1 MGEKNQP
8 EFTLEDILKEFGS
21 EPLEPTPAEPPAR
34 QDEPSAPAQ
43 PEEPVW
49 EFLPRQEF
57 AGDAPE
63 DAPQA
68 PEDPEEAPSETQEM
82 PAEDPQI
89 FDELPNEE
97 PDESRFAEPE
107 VQTWAPTEDPTD
119 APESDMLEEDT
130 IRLDTRKILA
140 AIGEQ
145 PDDETQVFSP
155 VEEAPVEEAP
165 EQPAADT
172 IPEGAEP
179 FGTDWE
185 PEYEQPIGEYTPPEP
200 IVFRPRS
207 QLRDLKR
214 KLVAGPERRYYALAE
229 QGLGKL
235 QISIFLSVIVVLLG
249 SVSVGLYH
257 FGMIPQ
263 ERMRLLVFGE
273 IFAMLFAA
281 LLASNCLLNGIV
293 SLFKGKFT
301 LDTLLVASFLVCM
314 ADGYFCLRQVR
325 VPFCAA
331 FCLQACMSLWAES
344 QRRSTEMG
352 QMDTLRKATQL
363 KQVAKAPGC
372 YGDDPGFY
380 VTAGEP
386 EDFMDTY
393 QQPSGGDRLV
403 RIYALTVFLVTAAIA
418 GFTGFTRGL
427 SDAMRVWSACI
438 LAAAPA
444 TIFICQS
451 RPMAVLER
459 RLHRLGAVLCG
470 WQGIKACAGAAAVPL
485 TDGDLF
491 PAGSMKINGVK
502 FYTNREPDQVIAYA
516 AALIHCSGN
525 CLSPL
530 FEELLDQRSGHHY
543 DVENFRSYEAGGM
556 GGELDGESVLVGTLP
571 FLKDMGVETPE
582 GARVNQA
589 VYLSIDGELCAVFA
603 LAFGKLKGVS
613 AGLGTLCSYRGL
625 TPVLSSDNFLLSEGF
640 LRAKF
645 NVNTRRMAFPSLQ
658 ERQKVASWTPAPT
671 QSIPCAL
678 LTQDSLAASAFSIT
692 GARAYHTASMLGAIV
707 HIFGGILGVVI
718 VAALALV
725 AGGSLL
731 TPANLLLFELIW
743 AVPGLLITEWTRNI

>member
-21 EPLEPTPAEPPAR
+21 EPLEPAPAQPPAR

-293 SLFKGKFT
+293 SLFKGRFT

-427 SDAMRVWSACI
+427 SDAMQVWSACI

-491 PAGSMKINGVK
+491 PAGSVKINGVK

-718 VAALALV
+718 VAALALA

>member
-427 SDAMRVWSACI
+427 SDAMQVWSACI

-491 PAGSMKINGVK
+491 PTGSMKINGVK

-718 VAALALV
+718 VAALALA

>member
-21 EPLEPTPAEPPAR
+21 EPLEPAPAQPPAR

-43 PEEPVW
+43 PEEPIW

-68 PEDPEEAPSETQEM
+68 PEAPEEAPGETQEM

-119 APESDMLEEDT
+119 APEGGILEEDT

-145 PDDETQVFSP
+145 PDDETQVFS
-155 VEEAPVEEAP
+155 PVEEAP

-293 SLFKGKFT
+293 SLFKGRFT

-491 PAGSMKINGVK
+491 PAGSVKINGVK